1 MRQTSDHYVA
11 CLDLTGRACLVVGAG
26 KMAQEKVDGLEE
38 AGAVVTLVAP
48 HAYSASDLDGVW
60 IVVAATSHDG
70 LNRRVYA
77 DASERRIFCNVADVP
92 ELCSFILPALH
103 RRGPITVAVSTA
115 GASPALAQWLRNRF
129 AAQIGPEHEQLA
141 VELRRMRPWV
151 KQNLR
156 TYEERRDYFRDRV
169 AKVLTGVGSTEP
181 ETRAEAPARP
191 AAERA

>member
-26 KMAQEKVDGLEE
+26 TMAQEKVDGLEE